1 MPMFRS
7 VTCFQNSL
15 LLKERKMKTQE
26 QTCNAQMLIKFLEK
40 IKFRENKAD
49 SKTGQFVEYSLLRE
63 NRAQERSSWSLQTS
77 CLSNET
83 KRITTKERLFPSP
96 LSLHLDQEGS
106 SRAKERERERDVIYS
121 LQAVFRSTTRIL
133 LSLSCRVY
141 FIPFSSVLSVQ
152 NQ

>member
-63 NRAQERSSWSLQTS
+63 NRAQERSS
-77 CLSNET
+77 
-83 KRITTKERLFPSP
+83 
-96 LSLHLDQEGS
+96 
-106 SRAKERERERDVIYS
+106 
-121 LQAVFRSTTRIL
+121 
-133 LSLSCRVY
+133 
-141 FIPFSSVLSVQ
+141 
-152 NQ
+152 